1 MSASELYI
9 EHGVCHVIFAYEVGL
24 SIDLEVCGRRLT
36 AITQRA
42 RIDAKHRT
50 PRFSSTTRHRCI

>member
-1 MSASELYI
+1 MSAPELYI